1 MSETLTEASRAY
13 FNEKKS
19 RLKTWGGI
27 GLILMVLGFVFTLVS
42 LSGLLPSNRY
52 PPISMVFHLEKQ
64 DSYTRIADT
73 FRLHH
78 LPKILDAENTF
89 CAEHGLSLKVSQ
101 TAIPDTRRVSPKAQR
116 LFLQLY
122 SDLSVSTQPE
132 SWKSSYDALMK
143 LQQTA
148 RQSHLRM
155 VYGFIA
161 GFMLLMLVGF
171 LLNRVSYLRFK
182 AFFGVSWD

>member
-52 PPISMVFHLEKQ
+52 PSIDMVFHLGNQ
-64 DSYTRIADT
+64 ASYTRIEDT

-78 LPKILDAENTF
+78 LPKILNEENAF
-89 CAEHGLSLKVSQ
+89 CAEHGLTLKVSK
-101 TAIPDTRRVSPKAQR
+101 TGIPDTRSVSPKAQA

-143 LQQTA
+143 LQHTA
-148 RQSHLRM
+148 RRSHLRM

-161 GFMLLMLVGF
+161 VFLMLMLAGF
-171 LLNRVSYLRFK
+171 LLNVVSGIRFK
-182 AFFGVSWD
+182 ALEGKCW